1 MKVYA
6 DLPAR
11 RLRQVLG
18 DVAVLLWCLV
28 WGWVGKVVH
37 DGTLGLA
44 APGRQLIS
52 TGEGFGATM
61 TKAGDSVD
69 DLPLLG
75 DKVATPFR
83 SAARSGADLEA
94 TGRDLVSA
102 VENLATILGWTTALV
117 PIVIVVSVWAFR
129 RGRFVRRAAAARQF
143 IDADADLDLFALR
156 AMAKQPMHVLAAI
169 SPDPAGAWRRGDADV
184 IRRLGALE
192 LRSVGLRPPSQ

>member
-83 SAARSGADLEA
+83 SAARSGAGL
-94 TGRDLVSA
+94 
-102 VENLATILGWTTALV
+102 
-117 PIVIVVSVWAFR
+117 
-129 RGRFVRRAAAARQF
+129 RGRTPR
-143 IDADADLDLFALR
+143 DHPGLDDR
-156 AMAKQPMHVLAAI
+156 
-169 SPDPAGAWRRGDADV
+169 AGADRH
-184 IRRLGALE
+184 RRLGVGVPAGS
-192 LRSVGLRPPSQ
+192 LRASCGGCAAIHRCRRRP